1 LHYVPKAEDIYIWN
15 NEYDTHD
22 LEVDGH
28 DGGYWYSTTVKPK
41 VFELECYFEEITHL
55 QMKKIQSLFSRGR
68 TGALVFDERPFLSYT
83 ATVTEFPKPEVYIGN
98 SGLLN
103 VQLTAYYPFAV
114 MDRLFVVDFEEYGSE
129 YEELVR
135 DTTGVLTEAKTPVN
149 IIDTTPAL
157 TTTTSFLL
165 YNPGDAR
172 ADTIIRIAGDVATGV
187 SIHNAATGQ
196 TCTVKGITKAL
207 TSNVS
212 KWLEIDSGTGKVYLT
227 DGTTPVMSFLYHD
240 NSFIQLEGAAP
251 IDREIRISYTG
262 NVVTSVGEF
271 TPDMEGKY
279 ILIGS
284 TWRKI
289 TDYFNADDME
299 IEYTYGAPGTATS
312 DIATMNYITVTPAT
326 TMEITKLEFHY
337 YPTCK

>member
-1 LHYVPKAEDIYIWN
+1 MHYVPKAEDIYIWN

-28 DGGYWYSTTVKPK
+28 DGGYWYGTTVKPK

-68 TGALVFDERPFLSYT
+68 TGALVFEERPFLSYT
-83 ATVTEFPKPEVYIGN
+83 ATVTEFQKPEVYVGN
-98 SGLLN
+98 SGLLT
-103 VQLTAYYPFAV
+103 VQLTAYYPFAT
-114 MDRLFVVDFEEYGSE
+114 MDRLYVTDFEEYGSE

-135 DTTGVLTEAKTPVN
+135 DTTGVLTQAKTPVN
-149 IIDTTPAL
+149 IIDTTPDL
-157 TTTTSFLL
+157 TATTSFLL
-165 YNPGDAR
+165 YNPGDSA
-172 ADTIIRIAGDVATGV
+172 ADTIIRIAGDVGTGV
-187 SIHNAATGQ
+187 SIYNTATRQ

-207 TSNVS
+207 TSNVN

-240 NSFIQLEGAAP
+240 NSFIQLEGSAP
-251 IDREIRISYTG
+251 IDRNIAISYTAD
-262 NVVTSVGEF
+262 VVSSSGLF
-271 TPDMEGKY
+271 TPDMEDKY

-289 TDYFNADDME
+289 TDYLNTND
-299 IEYTYGAPGTATS
+299 IKITYTYPAPGTATS
-312 DIATMNYITVTPAT
+312 EVAAMNYITVTPLT
-326 TMEITKLEFHY
+326 TMAITKLEFHY
-337 YPTCK
+337 YPTFK